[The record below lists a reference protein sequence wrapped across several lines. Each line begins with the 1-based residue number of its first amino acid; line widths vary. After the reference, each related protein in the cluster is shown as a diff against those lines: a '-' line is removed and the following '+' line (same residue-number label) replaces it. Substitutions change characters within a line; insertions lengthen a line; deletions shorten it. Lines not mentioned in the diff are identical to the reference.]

1 MNKNYF
7 KILEINENANLE
19 EIRNAYIK
27 MAKKYH
33 PDKNSDK
40 NANEKFNEVNEA
52 YHYLINNDSYFKKY
66 YNKINF
72 NKEYFNKEYFN
83 KFVNVFFNDFIY
95 KHKYHSNKKLNIKCT
110 LEELYHG
117 CIKNISYNRKFS
129 ISPTDF
135 KIIKNTIKL
144 IIKPGFKN
152 NQTIT
157 YNELG
162 DCLEFNTRAK
172 DLIIVI
178 KEVDNNIFKR
188 DDKDLIYNLNLSL
201 KEALTCDTIL
211 EIPHLN
217 NNIIKY
223 NINKIIEPN
232 SEDIIENLGMPI
244 ENIKKNNNENYG
256 NLIIKFN
263 IIFPKQLNEQ
273 DKKILR
279 SIHI

>member
-19 EIRNAYIK
+19 EIRNAYRK

-40 NANEKFNEVNEA
+40 NANEKFNEANEA
-52 YHYLINNDSYFKKY
+52 YTYLINNNSYFKKY
-66 YNKINF
+66 YEKIG
-72 NKEYFNKEYFN
+72 FNKEYFN

-110 LEELYHG
+110 LDELYHG
-117 CIKNISYNRKFS
+117 CIKNISYNRKFA

-152 NQTIT
+152 NQVIT

-162 DCLEFNTRAK
+162 DCLEYNGKAK
-172 DLIIVI
+172 DLILVI
-178 KEVDNNIFKR
+178 KEINNDIFER
-188 DDKDLIYNLNLSL
+188 INNDLICNIDLTL
-201 KEALTCDTIL
+201 KEALLCDTLI
-211 EIPHLN
+211 EIPHIN

-223 NINKIIEPN
+223 NINKIIDMN
-232 SEDIIENLGMPI
+232 YNVILKNLGMPI
-244 ENIKKNNNENYG
+244 EHSLSCSNKFNYG

-263 IIFPKQLNEQ
+263 IIFPKQLSDK
-273 DKKILR
+273 DKKLLKTIN
-279 SIHI
+279 I